1 MSGQDVAAGR
11 LVLVV
16 EDNPAN
22 LLLVQAVLERAGY
35 RVATAG
41 SAEEALVSLSAT
53 RPDLVLTDVQLPGR
67 DGLALTRHIRRDQ
80 NLAGVPIVALTAL
93 AMPEDRDRALAAGCD
108 GYIAKPINTRTLAA
122 ELGAILEARRSR
134 ANTP

>member
-1 MSGQDVAAGR
+1 MNP

-22 LLLVQAVLERAGY
+22 LLLVQAVLERGGY
-35 RVATAG
+35 RVATAV
-41 SAEEALVSLSAT
+41 SAEAALAFLSTT

-67 DGLALTRHIRRDQ
+67 DGLALARQIRRDES
-80 NLAGVPIVALTAL
+80 LTGVPIVALTAL
-93 AMPEDRDRALAAGCD
+93 AMPEDRDRAIAAGCD

-122 ELGAILEARRSR
+122 ELEAILHARRPPAS
-134 ANTP
+134 AP